1 MKTDRRISSACAG
14 ANVVLSLVFVIALF
28 TWLIQT
34 PDAQA
39 ANVSY
44 VGTDGNVYR
53 TSPDGSITQKVTTD
67 ATPTDRFVTP
77 SQKNDGTIVAIR
89 KVSSSAFAYFL
100 NPTTG
105 QIVNNWILPKT
116 GAGSFA
122 PFNGGVISPEGGMFV
137 YDWHYFD
144 CWTNPCTLNQKV
156 SFISGPGTTNPC
168 LINCHTYYI
177 RPRWIPGTPY
187 AGFVDT
193 DFRRIWV
200 QKAGSAEP
208 NAWLGFND
216 PNAGDMQSFD
226 VSSNG
231 IVVLE
236 VTPEGSSASEFAF
249 WNTNGTPPA
258 GTPTWRCSAVNIAE
272 APAYPR
278 FSPDGTKITWQD
290 RGSVYVANVPS
301 MTGGGNCNLNPVKV
315 GNGKEPSFGQATLQP
330 TGPTGPTGP
339 TNPTGPTGPTNPTGP
354 TGPTSPTGPTGPTSP
369 TGPTGPT
376 NPTGPTG
383 PTSPTGP
390 TGPTGPTDPVTPMVT
405 LKVNPGTAKV
415 KAGRQVALTAA
426 VTASKATAPTVKV
439 CATVTGKARNVIKP
453 AACRTLRN
461 VGAGRTVRTSL
472 VIRTTRKARGS
483 YPVRV
488 AASGPGIATVNSNNK
503 VKVTR

>member
-1 MKTDRRISSACAG
+1 MKTKQRISTSCAG
-14 ANVVLSLVFVIALF
+14 ANVVLTVVFVVAMFAWF
-28 TWLIQT
+28 THT
-34 PDAQA
+34 PDARA
-39 ANVSY
+39 ANVSW
-44 VGTDGNVYR
+44 VGNDGNVYR
-53 TSPDGSITQKVTTD
+53 SAPDGTLRQKVTSD
-67 ATPTDRFVTP
+67 ASSTDRYVTP

-89 KVSSSAFAYFL
+89 KASSSAFAYFL

-105 QIVNNWILPKT
+105 QVKDTWILPKT

-122 PFNGGVISPEGGMFV
+122 PFNGGTISPEGGMFV

-144 CWTNPCTLNQKV
+144 CWTNPCTLNQRV

-193 DFRRIWV
+193 NFNRVWV

-216 PNAGDMQSFD
+216 PSGGDMESFD

-236 VTPEGSSASEFAF
+236 VTPEGSDASEFAF

-258 GTPTWRCSAVNIAE
+258 GNPTWRCSVVNIAQ

-278 FSPDGTKITWQD
+278 FSPDGSMITWQD
-290 RGSVYVANVPS
+290 RGGVYTARVPS
-301 MTGGGNCNLNPVKV
+301 QNGGGNCTLNPTRI
-315 GNGKEPSFGQATLQP
+315 GDGKEPAFGAATITP

-354 TGPTSPTGPTGPTSP
+354 TGPT
-369 TGPTGPT
+369 

-383 PTSPTGP
+383 PTQPTGPTGPTQPTGP
-390 TGPTGPTDPVTPMVT
+390 TGPTGPTDPLPGKPRVS
-405 LKVNPGTAKV
+405 LKVAPGTV
-415 KAGRQVALTAA
+415 KARAGRVAVMTATVKA
-426 VTASKATAPTVKV
+426 SGSTVTMTKV
-439 CATVTGKARNVIKP
+439 CATVSGKAKKALKP
-453 AACRTLRN
+453 SACRTFRGLT
-461 VGAGRTVRTSL
+461 AGRTVKATFRIATS
-472 VIRTTRKARGS
+472 RKARGA

-488 AASGPGIATVNSNNK
+488 SASGPGFATVSSNNK
-503 VKVTR
+503 VKVTK